1 MGDNSQIRGRFTGNP
16 PSTKAMPSF
25 SDFDRDLGEEIN
37 ENTDNEVAN
46 SLQKYRDGAHLNKPI
61 SEFGASKHLLRSE
74 SENNREE
81 GENSKS
87 KSRSNNL

>member
-1 MGDNSQIRGRFTGNP
+1 MGDNSQIRGRLIGNP
-16 PSTKAMPSF
+16 LSKAMPSF

-37 ENTDNEVAN
+37 ENTDNVVEN

-74 SENNREE
+74 SENDKEE

-87 KSRSNNL
+87 KNKSNNL